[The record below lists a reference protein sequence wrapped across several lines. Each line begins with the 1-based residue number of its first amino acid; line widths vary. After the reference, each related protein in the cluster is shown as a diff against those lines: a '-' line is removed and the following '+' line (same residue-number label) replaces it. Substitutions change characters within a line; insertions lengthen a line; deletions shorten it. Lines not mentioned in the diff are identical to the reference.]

1 MDKADAK
8 DATPIVQ
15 RTLGNLIKTVPSSGR
30 LGSNARAKINDTI
43 VRAYPFLRDDLIAD
57 PMIECFDLTLTSGA
71 TFEAIEQVRKAITM
85 EAPTTIGGTTMMGV
99 CIGLC
104 FSAQGTIISNMEFVS
119 RQDVDR
125 IKNVIQAPFQEAEEA
140 AADSMDQSTY
150 MALVQLHAAITNF
163 LVETARPLPRMLN
176 YRFADNYPSLVLAY
190 KLYDDASRA
199 DELRAENKIVHPAFC
214 PRLGLALSA

>member
-8 DATPIVQ
+8 DAAPIVQ
-15 RTLGNLIKTVPSSGR
+15 RTLGHLIKTVVANGR
-30 LGSNARAKINDTI
+30 IGSNARAKINDTI

-57 PMIECFDLTLTSGA
+57 PMVECFDLTLSAGA
-71 TFEAIEQVRKAITM
+71 TFEAIEQVRKAASL
-85 EAPTTIGGTTMMGV
+85 EVPTTVGGTTMMGV

-104 FSAQGTIISNMEFVS
+104 FSAQGTIISGMDFVS
-119 RQDVDR
+119 RQDVER
-125 IKNVIQAPFQEAEEA
+125 IKNVIQVPFQEAEEA
-140 AADSMDQSTY
+140 AADAMDQATY

-176 YRFADNYPSLVLAY
+176 YQFASSYPSLVLAY

-199 DELRAENKIVHPAFC
+199 DEVRSENKIVHPAFC